1 MRGPTIIYFLKTIVD
16 DLAKR
21 PHTAAHLEILKMF
34 MGNLLTFI
42 TEKPEELQVSITLI
56 RDSVGRLSTEEEQQ
70 ARPPRRSRSL
80 RPDSEEEER
89 VDGMDRHLAQLT
101 KAYEESPITEL
112 TERAQHMQNGFTV
125 FMNVAR
131 SIESTPTML
140 DEIFNLFEHN
150 TAEFLGNFGD
160 RFVIGTNLSVMNS
173 AARKSLQEINSK
185 QFPDARKDAFVK
197 SMLENGI
204 GQTTTTNAV
213 KALESIIFS
222 VGGSPLEEGGI
233 VYYGDQI
240 GFAAEFNIFTL
251 APHIITQLLGGS
263 VSQAF
268 RSRRSTMNSSMS
280 GSGGEAS
287 RKTQLLTSLAILST
301 YSERGPGGKLALAPT
316 QEMHILVKLMAA
328 ASLKMLQ
335 LFSDVIEE
343 CRDSKSK
350 YYKMVIKS
358 VHVDHSDLSIWIDSI
373 NKIRFHEFDT

>member
-1 MRGPTIIYFLKTIVD
+1 
-16 DLAKR
+16 
-21 PHTAAHLEILKMF
+21 
-34 MGNLLTFI
+34 
-42 TEKPEELQVSITLI
+42 
-56 RDSVGRLSTEEEQQ
+56 
-70 ARPPRRSRSL
+70 
-80 RPDSEEEER
+80 
-89 VDGMDRHLAQLT
+89 MDRHLAKLT
-101 KAYEESPITEL
+101 KAYEESAITEL
-112 TERAQHMQNGFTV
+112 AERAQHMQNGFTV

-131 SIESTPTML
+131 SIKATPSML

-150 TAEFLGNFGD
+150 TDEFLGNFGD

-251 APHIITQLLGGS
+251 APHIIAQLLGGS

-268 RSRRSTMNSSMS
+268 RSRRSTMN
-280 GSGGEAS
+280 
-287 RKTQLLTSLAILST
+287 L
-301 YSERGPGGKLALAPT
+301 P
-316 QEMHILVKLMAA
+316 
-328 ASLKMLQ
+328 
-335 LFSDVIEE
+335 
-343 CRDSKSK
+343 
-350 YYKMVIKS
+350 
-358 VHVDHSDLSIWIDSI
+358 
-373 NKIRFHEFDT
+373 